1 MVWLVDDS
9 RSTGNLIFVPSDV
22 PFDLALAALESIPVL
37 TGTNGTGLGF
47 DFSIYT
53 GDLVS
58 HDHNLE
64 LDRDYV
70 EYTEVS
76 YHCFSVSHVLKF
88 NLLALDDG
96 IWSL

>member
-70 EYTEVS
+70 EYTEVGRQW
-76 YHCFSVSHVLKF
+76 FSASHVLKS
-88 NLLALDDG
+88 LSPTLDG
-96 IWSL
+96 GVQPL